1 MSSLIWRHPLRT
13 HSVKL
18 SNINLRLPVD
28 PERPHRWLVAFL
40 IALLVGLADQGAK
53 WLAVRFLA
61 ERSEPFPLVG
71 SWITL
76 RLTHNTGAALS
87 LGDNRTLLVTILSQ
101 VVIFVLT
108 LVMFLT
114 SSRAWAYTLAVVIG
128 GGSGN
133 IVDRHMGD
141 SWGTGAVTDFIDYF
155 GLFVGNVAD
164 IFVVIG
170 MILVFRLL
178 LKNVPIFGYETSE
191 DAETGD
197 EIQMAPHE
205 PVETS
210 ETTETPETTTPTE
223 TATPAGGKNK

>member
-1 MSSLIWRHPLRT
+1 MKLRD
-13 HSVKL
+13 
-18 SNINLRLPVD
+18 INLRLPVD

-40 IALLVGLADQGAK
+40 IAFLIGLADQGAK
-53 WLAVRFLA
+53 WLAVQYLA
-61 ERSEPFPLVG
+61 NRSEAIPLVG
-71 SWITL
+71 NWITL

-141 SWGTGAVTDFIDYF
+141 AWGTGAVTDFIDYF

-170 MILVFRLL
+170 MILVFRLM
-178 LKNVPIFGYETSE
+178 LKNVPIFGYETNE
-191 DAETGD
+191 DTQAGVETPMSPH
-197 EIQMAPHE
+197 EVAPHE
-205 PVETS
+205 S
-210 ETTETPETTTPTE
+210 APTAP
-223 TATPAGGKNK
+223 ATQKPAGGETK